1 MKKKMVTMLM
11 IGTMAVMTACGTA
24 SKNDTLSDTTTVETD
39 GNVKEDKSENDTK
52 KDDAE
57 AVSVDDVKFDSRD
70 LIINGGGTYKVK
82 QIYDSQNISST
93 IHNEWEKNY
102 VSNIDEGLLHT
113 WGYTS
118 LSRNNDTETITYD
131 KYQDNNNNMVY
142 DYSSETNLVTK
153 THKDNLAFV
162 CEAVASNWQEIFN
175 LPWTLSSETT
185 DEFIFTLSEDT
196 DFTELLDKEEIEY
209 GYDPNISNL
218 TASYVYSKN
227 GTKLQSINIEF
238 YLNKIDNEG
247 NPYTPYYSFSLTS
260 SNLGNTTVE
269 IPEEIINNAVEE

>member
-24 SKNDTLSDTTTVETD
+24 SKNDTVSDTTTVETD

-57 AVSVDDVKFDSRD
+57 VVSVDDVKFDSRD

-131 KYQDNNNNMVY
+131 KYQDNNNNIVY

-162 CEAVASNWQEIFN
+162 CEPVASNWQEIFN

-269 IPEEIINNAVEE
+269 IPEDIINNAVEE

>member
-57 AVSVDDVKFDSRD
+57 AVSVDDVKFNQFDMYVQD
-70 LIINGGGTYKVK
+70 GGTYILNQHYDESNVSGSITKDGEN
-82 QIYDSQNISST
+82 IYKI
-93 IHNEWEKNY
+93 
-102 VSNIDEGLLHT
+102 NIDEPYFYMKSHGAEYKNGNT
-113 WGYTS
+113 EYDNTS
-118 LSRNNDTETITYD
+118 DRYYDT
-131 KYQDNNNNMVY
+131 KNSVVY
-142 DYSSETNLVTK
+142 IDSSK
-153 THKDNLAFV
+153 TDQVIKKEMECINGAEYIAESH
-162 CEAVASNWQEIFN
+162 SYIFD
-175 LPWTLSSETT
+175 LPWTLETET
-185 DEFIFTLSEDT
+185 EDELIFTLSEDT

-209 GYDPNISNL
+209 GYDPDISNL